1 MNSGLRVQAG
11 VQVKAQVVHTL
22 GVENK
27 QARCR

>member
-1 MNSGLRVQAG
+1 MNSGLHVQAG
-11 VQVKAQVVHTL
+11 VQVKAQVVRTL